1 MEKVPRK
8 KKGFLTSSKDLRKRD
23 TLSLTCV
30 RKRGTLSNAIL
41 QRKKKDPNASSN
53 SREEK
58 TASQISGKRKRKLFK
73 KWRRVLSLFLFPCF
87 LFKSWLTLTLTLTLC
102 VFTFQDQ
109 TDALQNG
116 LVIMEDVQMAVAD
129 YFISDFVWRNFK
141 VFNILLLLI

>member
-1 MEKVPRK
+1 MPSLKKKLEKVPRK
-8 KKGFLTSSKDLRKRD
+8 KKGFRTSSKDLRKRD

-73 KWRRVLSLFLFPCF
+73 KWRR
-87 LFKSWLTLTLTLTLC
+87 
-102 VFTFQDQ
+102 DQ

-129 YFISDFVWRNFK
+129 YFISDFV
-141 VFNILLLLI
+141 